1 MNTKTTIING
11 RLMDII
17 STEEYNA
24 KRKIFEDN
32 PSVSSGTALEIHKYD
47 TNEDYVLPLR
57 GRLDDRPGVYDEGAV
72 RFIRFPSDEEK
83 DEYLVDKLDIVDY
96 SNTTDIKEFLEKN
109 NQIRDM
115 ESITLTD
122 IDNVFRPPMLTD
134 DTPEMRA
141 FKMAVDSKHCD
152 INKYAP
158 RFGDNFLNDKRILKT
173 SNITMNKL
181 ISISKNLDI
190 EVELRLRD
198 AREDVANPMGKEIS
212 VILTRGDIDNGE

>member
-1 MNTKTTIING
+1 MNTKTTILDG
-11 RLMDII
+11 KLMDII
-17 STEEYNA
+17 SSEEYNA
-24 KRKIFEDN
+24 KKKIIEDN
-32 PSVSSGTALEIHKYD
+32 QTIANSTALEIHKYD
-47 TNEDYVLPLR
+47 TNENYVLPLR

-72 RFIRFPSDEEK
+72 RFIRFPSEENK
-83 DEYLVDKLDIVDY
+83 DEYLRDKLDIVDY
-96 SNTTDIKEFLEKN
+96 TNTNDIKEFLKKN
-109 NQIRDM
+109 NQVRDM
-115 ESITLTD
+115 ETITLTD
-122 IDNVFRPPMLTD
+122 IDNVFKPPMLTD

-141 FKMAVDSKHCD
+141 FKMAVDAKHCD

-190 EVELRLRD
+190 EVELKLRD
-198 AREDVANPMGKEIS
+198 SRPDVANPMGKEIS

>member
-1 MNTKTTIING
+1 MNTKTTILDG
-11 RLMDII
+11 KLMDII
-17 STEEYNA
+17 SPEEYNA
-24 KRKIFEDN
+24 KKKIIEDN
-32 PSVSSGTALEIHKYD
+32 QTIANSTALEIHKYD

-72 RFIRFPSDEEK
+72 RFIRFPSEENK
-83 DEYLVDKLDIVDY
+83 DEYLRDKLDIVDY
-96 SNTTDIKEFLEKN
+96 TNTNDIKEFLKKN
-109 NQIRDM
+109 NQVRDM
-115 ESITLTD
+115 ETITLTD
-122 IDNVFRPPMLTD
+122 IDNVFKPPMLTD

-141 FKMAVDSKHCD
+141 FKMAVDAKHCD

-190 EVELRLRD
+190 EVELKLRD
-198 AREDVANPMGKEIS
+198 ARPDVANPMGKEIS

>member
-1 MNTKTTIING
+1 MNTKTTILDG
-11 RLMDII
+11 KLMDII
-17 STEEYNA
+17 SSEEYNA
-24 KRKIFEDN
+24 KKKIIEDN
-32 PSVSSGTALEIHKYD
+32 QTIANSTALEIHKYD
-47 TNEDYVLPLR
+47 TNENYVLPLR

-72 RFIRFPSDEEK
+72 RFIRFPSEENK
-83 DEYLVDKLDIVDY
+83 DEYLRDKLDIVDY
-96 SNTTDIKEFLEKN
+96 TNTNDIKEFLKKN
-109 NQIRDM
+109 NQVRDM
-115 ESITLTD
+115 ETITLTD
-122 IDNVFRPPMLTD
+122 IDNVFKPPMLTD

-141 FKMAVDSKHCD
+141 FKMAVDAKHCD

-190 EVELRLRD
+190 EVELKLRD
-198 AREDVANPMGKEIS
+198 ARPDVANPMGKEIS

>member
-1 MNTKTTIING
+1 
-11 RLMDII
+11 MDII
-17 STEEYNA
+17 SPEEYNA
-24 KRKIFEDN
+24 KKKIIEDN
-32 PSVSSGTALEIHKYD
+32 QTIANSTALEIHKYD

-72 RFIRFPSDEEK
+72 RFIRFPSEENK
-83 DEYLVDKLDIVDY
+83 DEYLRDKLDIVDY
-96 SNTTDIKEFLEKN
+96 SNTNDIKEFLKKN
-109 NQIRDM
+109 NQVRDM
-115 ESITLTD
+115 ETITLTD
-122 IDNVFRPPMLTD
+122 IDNVFKPPMLTD

-141 FKMAVDSKHCD
+141 FKMAVDAKHCD

-190 EVELRLRD
+190 EVELKLRD
-198 AREDVANPMGKEIS
+198 ARPDVANPMGKEIS

>member
-1 MNTKTTIING
+1 MNTKTTILDG
-11 RLMDII
+11 KLMDII
-17 STEEYNA
+17 SPEEYNA
-24 KRKIFEDN
+24 KKKIIEDN
-32 PSVSSGTALEIHKYD
+32 QTIANSTALEIHKYD

-72 RFIRFPSDEEK
+72 RFIRFPSEENK
-83 DEYLVDKLDIVDY
+83 DEYLRDKLDIVDY
-96 SNTTDIKEFLEKN
+96 SNTNDIKEFLKKN
-109 NQIRDM
+109 NQVRDM
-115 ESITLTD
+115 ETITLTD
-122 IDNVFRPPMLTD
+122 IDNVFKPPMLTD

-141 FKMAVDSKHCD
+141 FKMAVDAKHCD

-190 EVELRLRD
+190 EVELKLRD
-198 AREDVANPMGKEIS
+198 ARPDVANPMGKEIS

>member
-1 MNTKTTIING
+1 MNTKTTILDG
-11 RLMDII
+11 KLMDII
-17 STEEYNA
+17 SPEEYNA
-24 KRKIFEDN
+24 KKKIIEDN
-32 PSVSSGTALEIHKYD
+32 QTIANSTALEIHRYD

-72 RFIRFPSDEEK
+72 RFIRFPSEENK
-83 DEYLVDKLDIVDY
+83 DEYLRDKLDIVDY
-96 SNTTDIKEFLEKN
+96 SNTNDIKEFLKKN
-109 NQIRDM
+109 NQVRDM
-115 ESITLTD
+115 ETITLTD
-122 IDNVFRPPMLTD
+122 IDNVFKPPMLTD

-141 FKMAVDSKHCD
+141 FKMAVDAKHCD

-190 EVELRLRD
+190 EVELKLRD
-198 AREDVANPMGKEIS
+198 ARPDVANPMGKEIS